1 MSNLASPSRATSR
14 SAVFSSP
21 GWIAGWAVGILWAAA
36 LLLRLFGAEP
46 IDSVTSCRHAFYRDP
61 LIGQERSIGSARL
74 APDGAMTCAGV
85 TYRAT
90 SR

>member
-1 MSNLASPSRATSR
+1 MFAKPASMQWT
-14 SAVFSSP
+14 
-21 GWIAGWAVGILWAAA
+21 AGSAVGILWATA

-46 IDSVTSCRHAFYRDP
+46 IDSVTACRHAFYRDP
-61 LIGQERSIGSARL
+61 LIGRERGIGSARL

-85 TYRAT
+85 TYHAP